1 MFLVVLWMVF
11 ILIETCTND
20 VHAFIHEFSVSFT
33 FQPKPV
39 WQDFTLFYPIE
50 QISEFEVVAHFLL
63 FFGLTLL
70 LADIN
75 VRLRTTILISVSYA
89 ILTEF
94 LQMYFNRGAE
104 LYDIMANIMGIM
116 VAVCIIGVY
125 RVVSRHGE
133 VT

>member
-1 MFLVVLWMVF
+1 MFLVILWMVF
-11 ILIETCTND
+11 IFIATCTND

-33 FQPKPV
+33 FQPKPA
-39 WQDFTLFYPIE
+39 WQDFTLLYPIE
-50 QISEFEVVAHFLL
+50 QISEFEVAAHFLM

-70 LADIN
+70 LVDIK
-75 VRLRTTILISVSYA
+75 VRLRTTILISISYA

-94 LQMYFNRGAE
+94 LQMYFNRSAE
-104 LYDIMANIMGIM
+104 LYDIVANVLGIM
-116 VAVCIIGVY
+116 VAVCIVGVY